1 MTRVRLPSLV
11 GDVCR
16 LLAGTLVVLGC
27 TLASPGPTPHARA
40 EPPEPSLA
48 GEHPSRCEQL
58 DPCPEWNV
66 SISGTV
72 TDRQGRPVEGA
83 NVIVEGVGMR
93 EMPPPET
100 DPRGRYDYAD
110 YAMEPGAM
118 TVTVTAEGYE
128 DSSTEV
134 TLRPGD
140 TRVVD
145 HVLTPRPTGSGGG

>member
-1 MTRVRLPSLV
+1 MTRSRIRSVV
-11 GDVCR
+11 GDACR
-16 LLAGTLVVLGC
+16 ALAGTLVLIGC
-27 TLASPGPTPHARA
+27 TLGSPGSTGSASA
-40 EPPEPSLA
+40 APPEPSL
-48 GEHPSRCEQL
+48 GWEYPSRCEQL

-110 YAMEPGAM
+110 YAMEPGAV

-145 HVLTPRPTGSGGG
+145 HVLTPRPTGSGGR